1 MKKILELIKG
11 LYNWLNTDGLLHIS
25 FTSMV
30 ITFSFPLIKWW
41 SVGLAV
47 LVGLA
52 KEAYDIL
59 VKKSD
64 PKLSIHDLIC
74 NCIGVIMTVI
84 LILVGYANM
93 RGKFISGLIGIEYSK
108 DDQIALLANGEDSE
122 EHSKELADF
131 MKIRSEAKKNVDEV
145 LSRFNS
151 DIL

>member
-1 MKKILELIKG
+1 MKKFKVLIKSF
-11 LYNWLNTDGLLHIS
+11 YDWLNTDGLLHIS

-74 NCIGVIMTVI
+74 DLIGIILTAI
-84 LILVGYANM
+84 LILVGYA
-93 RGKFISGLIGIEYSK
+93 G
-108 DDQIALLANGEDSE
+108 
-122 EHSKELADF
+122 
-131 MKIRSEAKKNVDEV
+131 
-145 LSRFNS
+145 
-151 DIL
+151 

>member
-25 FTSMV
+25 FTSMI
-30 ITFSFPLIKWW
+30 ITFSYPLIRWW

-59 VKKSD
+59 AKKTY

-74 NCIGVIMTVI
+74 DYIGIIMTVI
-84 LILVGYANM
+84 LILVGYE
-93 RGKFISGLIGIEYSK
+93 G
-108 DDQIALLANGEDSE
+108 
-122 EHSKELADF
+122 
-131 MKIRSEAKKNVDEV
+131 
-145 LSRFNS
+145 
-151 DIL
+151 

>member
-1 MKKILELIKG
+1 MELIKG

-25 FTSMV
+25 FTSMI
-30 ITFSFPLIKWW
+30 ITFSFPFIRWW

-74 NCIGVIMTVI
+74 DCIGVIMTVI
-84 LILVGYANM
+84 LILVWYANM
-93 RGKFISGLIGIEYSK
+93 RGKFIAGLIGIEYTK
-108 DDQIALLANGEDSE
+108 DDQIALLANGEDTN
-122 EHSKELADF
+122 EHAEELAKF
-131 MKIRSEAKKNVDEV
+131 RAVRAAAKKAVDEM
-145 LSRFNS
+145 LKREK
-151 DIL
+151 

>member
-25 FTSMV
+25 FTSMI

-59 VKKSD
+59 VKKTD
-64 PKLSIHDLIC
+64 PELSIHDLIC
-74 NCIGVIMTVI
+74 DCIGIIMTVI
-84 LILVGYANM
+84 LILVGYA
-93 RGKFISGLIGIEYSK
+93 G
-108 DDQIALLANGEDSE
+108 
-122 EHSKELADF
+122 
-131 MKIRSEAKKNVDEV
+131 
-145 LSRFNS
+145 
-151 DIL
+151 

>member
-1 MKKILELIKG
+1 MKKIMELIKG

-25 FTSMV
+25 FTSMI
-30 ITFSFPLIKWW
+30 ITFSFPFIRWW

-74 NCIGVIMTVI
+74 DCIGVIMTVI
-84 LILVGYANM
+84 LILVWYANM
-93 RGKFISGLIGIEYSK
+93 RGKFIAGLIGIEYTK
-108 DDQIALLANGEDSE
+108 DDQIALLANGEDTN
-122 EHSKELADF
+122 EHAEELAKF
-131 MKIRSEAKKNVDEV
+131 NEVRAAAKKAVDEM
-145 LSRFNS
+145 LKREK
-151 DIL
+151 

>member
-1 MKKILELIKG
+1 MAIGFSMVRALPNKYLDLVTSQNGKKSLRISKRNGKRNIRLNSLKEWLKITKIIVSIMKKILELIKSF
-11 LYNWLNTDGLLHIS
+11 YNWLNTDGLLHIS
-25 FTSMV
+25 FSSMI

-74 NCIGVIMTVI
+74 DCIGIIMTVV
-84 LILVGYANM
+84 LILVGYA
-93 RGKFISGLIGIEYSK
+93 G
-108 DDQIALLANGEDSE
+108 
-122 EHSKELADF
+122 
-131 MKIRSEAKKNVDEV
+131 
-145 LSRFNS
+145 
-151 DIL
+151 

>member
-1 MKKILELIKG
+1 MKKIFELIKG
-11 LYNWLNTDGLLHIS
+11 FYNWLNTDGLLHIS
-25 FTSMV
+25 ITSMI

-74 NCIGVIMTVI
+74 DCIGIVMTII
-84 LILVGYANM
+84 LILVGYA
-93 RGKFISGLIGIEYSK
+93 G
-108 DDQIALLANGEDSE
+108 
-122 EHSKELADF
+122 
-131 MKIRSEAKKNVDEV
+131 
-145 LSRFNS
+145 
-151 DIL
+151 

>member
-25 FTSMV
+25 FTSMI
-30 ITFSFPLIKWW
+30 ITFSFPLIRWW

-47 LVGLA
+47 FVGLT

-74 NCIGVIMTVI
+74 DCIGISMTVI
-84 LILVGYANM
+84 LLLVGYE
-93 RGKFISGLIGIEYSK
+93 G
-108 DDQIALLANGEDSE
+108 
-122 EHSKELADF
+122 
-131 MKIRSEAKKNVDEV
+131 
-145 LSRFNS
+145 
-151 DIL
+151 

>member
-25 FTSMV
+25 FTSMI
-30 ITFSFPLIKWW
+30 ITFSFPLIRWW
-41 SVGLAV
+41 SVGLAI

-59 VKKSD
+59 VKKTD

-74 NCIGVIMTVI
+74 DCIGIVMTAI

-93 RGKFISGLIGIEYSK
+93 RSKFIAGLIGTEYTK
-108 DDQIALLANGEDSE
+108 DDQIALLANGEDTN
-122 EHSKELADF
+122 EHAEELAIF
-131 MKIRSEAKKNVDEV
+131 HKNRRMAKKAVDE
-145 LSRFNS
+145 LLAREK
-151 DIL
+151 

>member
-1 MKKILELIKG
+1 MKKILVLLKSF
-11 LYNWLNTDGLLHIS
+11 YNWLNTDGLLHIS

-74 NCIGVIMTVI
+74 DFIGIVMTVI
-84 LILVGYANM
+84 LMLVGYT
-93 RGKFISGLIGIEYSK
+93 G
-108 DDQIALLANGEDSE
+108 
-122 EHSKELADF
+122 
-131 MKIRSEAKKNVDEV
+131 
-145 LSRFNS
+145 
-151 DIL
+151 

>member
-25 FTSMV
+25 ITSM
-30 ITFSFPLIKWW
+30 IIIFSFPLIKWW

-74 NCIGVIMTVI
+74 DCIGIVMTII
-84 LILVGYANM
+84 LILVGYA
-93 RGKFISGLIGIEYSK
+93 G
-108 DDQIALLANGEDSE
+108 
-122 EHSKELADF
+122 
-131 MKIRSEAKKNVDEV
+131 
-145 LSRFNS
+145 
-151 DIL
+151 